1 MAGGTSTDSQ
11 QACHELLLRLAGRL
25 PDQTLWRFRD
35 WLGEGALPTLARTMP
50 RALLKHDIDLEQH
63 EHGLLVEALMPHGA
77 DRHQVSST
85 LGLDEVGDNRYT
97 FTMIEPDRGN
107 TVDTV
112 SVLVNA
118 VLRGRPDVGH
128 VRESWRQG
136 GQGDRPAKRVLLV
149 DAVAGMPRLTGE
161 LQRVL
166 RALGDAE
173 PAVEVLPPK
182 FDLPV
187 YHRGALENSCFVCSG
202 SAPTG
207 DRLVPA

>member
-1 MAGGTSTDSQ
+1 MSSTGTDPE

-63 EHGLLVEALMPHGA
+63 DHQLLVEALLPHGA

-85 LGLDEVGDNRYT
+85 LGIDEVEENRYSFAMT
-97 FTMIEPDRGN
+97 APDRGN
-107 TVDTV
+107 AVDTV
-112 SVLVNA
+112 GVVVNA
-118 VLRGRPDVGH
+118 VMRGRPEVGE
-128 VRESWRQG
+128 VRETWRESSQAG
-136 GQGDRPAKRVLLV
+136 RPAKRVLLV

-161 LQRVL
+161 LQRLL

-173 PAVEVLPPK
+173 PSVEVLPPHI
-182 FDLPV
+182 DLPV
-187 YHRGALENSCFVCSG
+187 YHQAALENSRFVCAG
-202 SAPTG
+202 AAPAG